1 MLLIGQ
7 PRQTRLVN
15 DKRMPILETTLKS
28 CLTVVFTA
36 GAWIV
41 KPVASSRGRGIY
53 LIKNPSQVTQR
64 NYYIKNYIIYCKVPF
79 DEPLIVSKGR
89 FQKKNKNFLNNFIAI
104 GPFTP
109 KLCYVF

>member
-1 MLLIGQ
+1 
-7 PRQTRLVN
+7 
-15 DKRMPILETTLKS
+15 MPILETTLKS

-64 NYYIKNYIIYCKVPF
+64 NYYIKDYIIYCKVPF

-89 FQKKNKNFLNNFIAI
+89 FQKYPTLLILDHLLQNYVMFFKSSLIQNSKKIVLNL
-104 GPFTP
+104 P
-109 KLCYVF
+109 C